1 MNRRY
6 VFSSLTRI
14 CPLPELEF
22 NVQPLPKD
30 EWATGDYVVCEI
42 YAPPSGINHIEL
54 TDGREMS
61 VMQGDLIVGAL
72 GKRRATLEA
81 TGTWTRVGEDMKM
94 HVLTSAGLFGKLVS
108 KSPFTAALIRIKYHG
123 HVHLNGVKATMQ
135 GCITKVPLRDFTAPV
150 ILLVGTS
157 MSAGKTTSA
166 RTIVRQLY
174 NAGLKVLGAKLAGAG
189 RYRDIL
195 GMADAGAD
203 YILDFVD
210 VGLPSTIH
218 PVEDYRVALR
228 ELLSMMAAKEADVAV
243 VEIGSSPLEP
253 YNGDAAIEAIRKNIV
268 CTVLCTSDPY
278 AVLGVM
284 NAFKMDP
291 NFVTGPA
298 TNTHAGI
305 DLIEKLSGVPTLN
318 LLDPDSIPALKQI
331 LGDTI
336 RDFSLAEKE
345 PS

>member
-1 MNRRY
+1 MNRHY

-14 CPLPELEF
+14 CPLPELAFRVHPISKE
-22 NVQPLPKD
+22 

-42 YAPPSGINHIEL
+42 SAPPSGIRHIEL
-54 TDGREMS
+54 IDGREMP
-61 VMQGDLIVGAL
+61 VMQGDMIVGAL

-81 TGTWTRVGEDMKM
+81 TGTWTKVGEDMKM
-94 HVLTSAGLFGKLVS
+94 HVLTRAGLFGKLGS
-108 KSPFTAALIRIKYHG
+108 KSPFTSTLIQIKYRG
-123 HVHLNGVKATMQ
+123 HVYVDGKKAVMRGCVK
-135 GCITKVPLRDFTAPV
+135 KVPSRKFTTPV
-150 ILLVGTS
+150 ILMVGTS

-166 RTIVRQLY
+166 RTIVRELG
-174 NAGLKVLGAKLAGAG
+174 NGGLKVLGAKLAGAG

-218 PVEDYRVALR
+218 PIEDYRVALG
-228 ELLSMMAAKEADVAV
+228 ELLSMMALKQADVAV

-253 YNGDAAIEAIRKNIV
+253 YNGDVAIEAIRKNIA
-268 CTVLCTSDPY
+268 CTVLCASDPY

-291 NFVTGPA
+291 TFVTGPA
-298 TNTHAGI
+298 TNTSAGI
-305 DLIEKLSGVPTLN
+305 ELIKNLCGVPALN
-318 LLDPDSIPALKQI
+318 LIDPESIPSLRQI
-331 LGDTI
+331 LSSKIMGYSSD
-336 RDFSLAEKE
+336 
-345 PS
+345 